1 MKAILKSLLRIAV
14 GTVAGIAVIL
24 TVVACFICRPRAT
37 GFNTS
42 FEKKTLRFYRDG
54 TEWFADVPQHGKA
67 ENRMVAGAD
76 KLLEDISGGKG
87 EVFAVFSA
95 DVGNPDEWK
104 LHLHL
109 VEHDKFG
116 ATYSVKVAGKAVL
129 RAAWLCNVTHTVCG
143 GEHPTDI
150 YVHSISAR

>member
-1 MKAILKSLLRIAV
+1 MKPVFKSLLRVAA
-14 GTVAGIAVIL
+14 GTLVGIAVI
-24 TVVACFICRPRAT
+24 VAVAACFICRPRAT

-54 TEWFADVPQHGKA
+54 TEWFADVPQHGQA

-76 KLLEDISGGKG
+76 KLLEDISGGKD

-95 DVGNPDEWK
+95 DVENPDEWK

-109 VEHDKFG
+109 IEHDKFG
-116 ATYSVKVAGKAVL
+116 ATYSVKVAGQSIL